1 MIMNV
6 LMISLL
12 FNLLTMQD
20 TVKNLDHLK
29 WQNRLVLYFPQDQNN
44 EFEFPDSL
52 MVELEERKIAYFIFN
67 DKNIESNLP
76 VKFSDSYKKSL
87 SKRYTL
93 GSNTDCL
100 VLIGL
105 DGGVKLRKE
114 EELDWVLIL
123 QTIDSMPMRISKIKN
138 N

>member
-1 MIMNV
+1 MNV
-6 LMISLL
+6 LLISLL
-12 FNLLTMQD
+12 FNLLPMQD
-20 TVKNLDHLK
+20 TVEKLDHLK
-29 WQNRLVLYFPQDQNN
+29 WKNRLVLYFPQDQNN

-52 MVELEERKIAYFIFN
+52 MVELEQRKVAYFIFHE
-67 DKNIESNLP
+67 KNMESNVP

-87 SKRYTL
+87 SKRYKM
-93 GSNTDCL
+93 GSKTDCL

-114 EELDWVLIL
+114 EELDWTLIMK
-123 QTIDSMPMRISKIKN
+123 TIDSMPMRILEMKN